1 MKRLG
6 FVLAA
11 AVVLAAWTVPA
22 FAQYGEET
30 EGNNFRVRIGAFF
43 PSKSISRDE
52 AETWFGAGVDY
63 VLRRGIGMGEGYTAD
78 LGVSLDYYGSGD
90 VYNVPV
96 LLNYW
101 GKLPGGLNYVA
112 GIGAGFSK
120 RPVSGDTKSG
130 FAYTIGIGYDFT
142 FGGEGGTKLFIDLRY
157 NGLTG
162 TDSEHNGFA
171 VYLGARF

>member
-1 MKRLG
+1 MRRLG
-6 FVLAA
+6 LAFA
-11 AVVLAAWTVPA
+11 ATVVLAAWTLPA

-30 EGNNFRVRIGAFF
+30 VGNNFRVRIGAFF

-63 VLRRGIGMGEGYTAD
+63 ALQRGISMGENYSAD

-101 GKLPGGLNYVA
+101 GKLPGGLNYTA
-112 GIGAGFSK
+112 GIGVGFSK
-120 RPVSGDTKSG
+120 RPVSGDTKTG
-130 FAYTIGIGYDFT
+130 FAYAVGIGYDFNV
-142 FGGEGGTKLFIDLRY
+142 GGGTPLFIEVRY

-162 TDSEHNGFA
+162 TDNEHDGFA